1 MSNLFLFLFEQIYFN
16 KWAMTIILIGIVNSH
31 IMSISCYSPVKR
43 EANGWFEKMWAKI
56 VRTNFILKNLK

>member
-1 MSNLFLFLFEQIYFN
+1 
-16 KWAMTIILIGIVNSH
+16 MTIILIGIVNSH